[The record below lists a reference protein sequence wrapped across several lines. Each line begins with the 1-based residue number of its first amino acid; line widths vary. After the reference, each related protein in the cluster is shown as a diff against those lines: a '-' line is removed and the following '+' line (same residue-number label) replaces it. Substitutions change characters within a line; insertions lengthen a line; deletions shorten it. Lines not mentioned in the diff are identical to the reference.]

1 VTTKERVGAIP
12 DVPPLAEIGVPGYN
26 ARSWFMLVAPAKT
39 PRPIVDKLHTDVRTV
54 LAEADVREEFIQRQG
69 LIPVVSPPP
78 EELQRFVQSEIKR
91 LGDIV
96 RTAGL
101 AGTE

>member
-1 VTTKERVGAIP
+1 
-12 DVPPLAEIGVPGYN
+12 
-26 ARSWFMLVAPAKT
+26 
-39 PRPIVDKLHTDVRTV
+39 V
-54 LAEADVREEFIQRQG
+54 LAEPDVREEFIQRQG